1 MGYCF
6 YLYTPDLIER
16 DSGKFAACEKVF
28 LSGDIRFQTL
38 PTIGRYEDFFQFKC
52 IQEGS
57 ETIMLN
63 ESACIAA
70 DQYSETTFFT
80 DFISKYNCSGMLVR
94 MQ

>member
-6 YLYTPDLIER
+6 YLYTPDLVER

-28 LSGDIRFQTL
+28 LSDDIRFQTL
-38 PTIGRYEDFFQFKC
+38 PTIGYYEDFFRFKC

-70 DQYSETTFFT
+70 D
-80 DFISKYNCSGMLVR
+80 
-94 MQ
+94 

>member
-6 YLYTPDLIER
+6 YLYTPDLVER
-16 DSGKFAACEKVF
+16 GSGKFTACEKVF
-28 LSGDIRFQTL
+28 LSDDIRFQTL
-38 PTIGRYEDFFQFKC
+38 PAIGYYEDFPQFKY

-80 DFISKYNCSGMLVR
+80 DFINEYNCNGMLVKIR
-94 MQ
+94 

>member
-6 YLYTPDLIER
+6 YLYTPDLVER

-28 LSGDIRFQTL
+28 LSDDIRFQTL
-38 PTIGRYEDFFQFKC
+38 PTIGYYEDFFSFKY
-52 IQEGS
+52 IKDGS

-63 ESACIAA
+63 ESACIVA

-80 DFISKYNCSGMLVR
+80 DFINKYNCSGMLVR
-94 MQ
+94 MK